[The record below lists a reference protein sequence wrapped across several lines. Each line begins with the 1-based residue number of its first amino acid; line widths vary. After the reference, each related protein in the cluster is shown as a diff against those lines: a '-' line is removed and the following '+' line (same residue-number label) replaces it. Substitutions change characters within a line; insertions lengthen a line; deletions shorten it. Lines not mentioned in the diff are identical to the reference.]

1 MGISG
6 DGNLNRVWVS
16 HPLVI
21 ARHTVPWQSS
31 RQAQSSLDSVTKLF
45 ELFCNFACF
54 CPRLCV
60 IEPRFC
66 FFSSFFN
73 EHIISALCRSVNNFF
88 CFFENF
94 NFYTKFFPAPFSYSH
109 TSFCT
114 RAPTRT
120 LVLFMDIL
128 RLYIVYFILNSKK
141 SSGFNNISHRSRTT
155 SQPPVTFVFKA
166 ILD

>member
-1 MGISG
+1 MRTLACCRCLRDGFLLVSSRGEAVRISG
-6 DGNLNRVWVS
+6 DGYSNRVWVS

-66 FFSSFFN
+66 FFSYFFN

-88 CFFENF
+88 CFFEK
-94 NFYTKFFPAPFSYSH
+94 FYFYAKSQLPIFPPFSNHRQNAS
-109 TSFCT
+109 SPPC
-114 RAPTRT
+114 
-120 LVLFMDIL
+120 
-128 RLYIVYFILNSKK
+128 FI
-141 SSGFNNISHRSRTT
+141 I
-155 SQPPVTFVFKA
+155 
-166 ILD
+166 